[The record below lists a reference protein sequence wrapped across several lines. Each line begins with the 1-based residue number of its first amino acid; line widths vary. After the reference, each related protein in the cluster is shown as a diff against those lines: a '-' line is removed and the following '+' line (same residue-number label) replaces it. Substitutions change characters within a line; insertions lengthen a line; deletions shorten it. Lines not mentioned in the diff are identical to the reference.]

1 MITPAYINELVDF
14 YPHPPAE
21 GWSFDPQGYDMRSQQ
36 VKGAAQLFNLLER
49 EKIALLADEVGMGK
63 TIQALSVMAA
73 LWRHKPEARVLIFA
87 PRDEIARNWQR
98 EYENFIRQHYRHHDN
113 IVKTVIGS
121 DAANPMVYCYNLY
134 DLVDEI
140 KQGWAKCFIGK
151 ISSFS
156 NLQSRQ
162 NVKEMLQALGIR
174 ESNHLRSAE
183 RSKERYTR
191 EIASL
196 LREEVNA
203 QTPKRK
209 PFFDLLIIDE
219 AHYFRH
225 KNGNSL
231 RVNTAS
237 AFFGDPSGKDTP
249 LAERV
254 LLLTATPNHT
264 SSDDIRN
271 IISYFSTR
279 LAAKTH
285 EQILDALCVRRLRRL
300 SSHALNKYNYRNE
313 LEAPSDFEHNP
324 RGEMFF
330 GIYQH
335 ELARLINKTKGGG
348 NSGGGITRIMRYL
361 EGVEFIPFDSTR
373 ESDREDLTDDDSD
386 EKEGNSTSVDFSTGE
401 DAHILRDI
409 SGKYQAIFKENPRH
423 PKYDRLVEDLTVR
436 KEASR
441 SENTG
446 EPYTSDGK
454 ALVFVRRIASVY
466 EIAKRVLDWYDQ
478 QMWNE
483 MLKDPRYSGTEWY
496 NVSRRTFK
504 KASSD
509 AEADIHSVTD
519 QDLADQV
526 LDAEQSNIPSS
537 RVLDL
542 FKTMKNDSIR
552 STDASNFRNAFRASK
567 GNVFSLFFS
576 PAADYAEAPY
586 REFSLLRFEETKR
599 ETKEHYYYS
608 ALLQRVS
615 TLADPAVAKDIQSR
629 VLNKTPLG
637 LSQQLSG
644 KPLSTLL
651 TIYWEVLEQS
661 TLTRKAIAEIRSA
674 YARLSP
680 YQHEGLASFI
690 EKGTLL
696 ASEGVVWLYIA
707 YGEAGAGNQGEPLKR
722 YQRFTELV
730 RERLVHTRLFNQI
743 SDCILHFRNIHT
755 KVFGIGQEIRL
766 LDHEWDN
773 FNNAQPIYPYNAD
786 NKNQQVILSFNTPF
800 FPDILVATS
809 VLQEGVNLQ
818 YFCKTIYHYGTAWTP
833 GDNEQRIG
841 RIDRMFGLIERDLNN
856 NVASSL
862 PIYYPYLKD
871 TVDQEHLSRF
881 IKRKTQAEELID
893 KGKVM
898 PDLDR
903 YALEENQND
912 DWTGHL
918 RKPSR
923 GFKPDPY
930 PVDMKSFRG
939 ILKTT
944 IDHPIDYL
952 EQFSASIIHAI
963 RELDEIKP
971 EVYVVQQKEN
981 YKIIVDPQLSNDRRQ
996 PVIIEYV
1003 YDPIGSGYRQEPV
1016 YCLRMK
1022 TPLAQATYWKLV
1034 RKRFYENQDIMKEY
1048 GPGIKMCLDI
1058 TGQSSSTHWGLY
1070 MSCELPLFYMQ
1081 LRENPLSIHEL
1092 EHALVHLIHCADMTE
1107 QILMDKQDIELSD
1120 LNMEYSR
1127 PDRNG
1132 RHLLRKTGRSQNTT
1146 RWHREGE
1153 YLILEEAIRN
1163 KTNEPERESWS
1174 LNHKHLYVKFIPTKG
1189 GMTAQTAYL
1198 ATDAQK
1204 EELQILEK
1212 HLHVVTGELF

>member
-1 MITPAYINELVDF
+1 VITPAYINDLVDF

-209 PFFDLLIIDE
+209 P
-219 AHYFRH
+219 
-225 KNGNSL
+225 S
-231 RVNTAS
+231 
-237 AFFGDPSGKDTP
+237 
-249 LAERV
+249 
-254 LLLTATPNHT
+254 

-386 EKEGNSTSVDFSTGE
+386 ENEGNSTSVDFSTGE

-446 EPYTSDGK
+446 EPYTSDEK

-483 MLKDPRYSGTEWY
+483 TTLY
-496 NVSRRTFK
+496 
-504 KASSD
+504 
-509 AEADIHSVTD
+509 
-519 QDLADQV
+519 
-526 LDAEQSNIPSS
+526 
-537 RVLDL
+537 
-542 FKTMKNDSIR
+542 
-552 STDASNFRNAFRASK
+552 RN
-567 GNVFSLFFS
+567 
-576 PAADYAEAPY
+576 
-586 REFSLLRFEETKR
+586 
-599 ETKEHYYYS
+599 
-608 ALLQRVS
+608 
-615 TLADPAVAKDIQSR
+615 
-629 VLNKTPLG
+629 
-637 LSQQLSG
+637 
-644 KPLSTLL
+644 
-651 TIYWEVLEQS
+651 
-661 TLTRKAIAEIRSA
+661 
-674 YARLSP
+674 
-680 YQHEGLASFI
+680 
-690 EKGTLL
+690 
-696 ASEGVVWLYIA
+696 
-707 YGEAGAGNQGEPLKR
+707 
-722 YQRFTELV
+722 
-730 RERLVHTRLFNQI
+730 RLVSCKST
-743 SDCILHFRNIHT
+743 NIQES
-755 KVFGIGQEIRL
+755 KFG
-766 LDHEWDN
+766 
-773 FNNAQPIYPYNAD
+773 
-786 NKNQQVILSFNTPF
+786 
-800 FPDILVATS
+800 
-809 VLQEGVNLQ
+809 
-818 YFCKTIYHYGTAWTP
+818 C
-833 GDNEQRIG
+833 
-841 RIDRMFGLIERDLNN
+841 
-856 NVASSL
+856 
-862 PIYYPYLKD
+862 
-871 TVDQEHLSRF
+871 
-881 IKRKTQAEELID
+881 
-893 KGKVM
+893 
-898 PDLDR
+898 
-903 YALEENQND
+903 
-912 DWTGHL
+912 
-918 RKPSR
+918 
-923 GFKPDPY
+923 
-930 PVDMKSFRG
+930 
-939 ILKTT
+939 
-944 IDHPIDYL
+944 
-952 EQFSASIIHAI
+952 
-963 RELDEIKP
+963 
-971 EVYVVQQKEN
+971 
-981 YKIIVDPQLSNDRRQ
+981 
-996 PVIIEYV
+996 
-1003 YDPIGSGYRQEPV
+1003 
-1016 YCLRMK
+1016 
-1022 TPLAQATYWKLV
+1022 
-1034 RKRFYENQDIMKEY
+1034 
-1048 GPGIKMCLDI
+1048 
-1058 TGQSSSTHWGLY
+1058 
-1070 MSCELPLFYMQ
+1070 
-1081 LRENPLSIHEL
+1081 
-1092 EHALVHLIHCADMTE
+1092 
-1107 QILMDKQDIELSD
+1107 
-1120 LNMEYSR
+1120 
-1127 PDRNG
+1127 
-1132 RHLLRKTGRSQNTT
+1132 
-1146 RWHREGE
+1146 
-1153 YLILEEAIRN
+1153 
-1163 KTNEPERESWS
+1163 
-1174 LNHKHLYVKFIPTKG
+1174 
-1189 GMTAQTAYL
+1189 
-1198 ATDAQK
+1198 
-1204 EELQILEK
+1204 
-1212 HLHVVTGELF
+1212 